1 VLGQLTRRLRS
12 VGAKPMSQVAVLS
25 RLDRLGPHTASAL
38 AAAERMR
45 PQSMA
50 HVLADLQ
57 ADGLVARTPD
67 TEDRRQVIYALT
79 PAGRTTIVAEREQ
92 REDWLSQALA
102 TELSPAEQNLLV
114 EAVTLLRRLAEG

>member
-1 VLGQLTRRLRS
+1 
-12 VGAKPMSQVAVLS
+12 MSQVAVLS

-57 ADGLVARTPD
+57 SDGLVARTPD
-67 TEDRRQVIYALT
+67 TEDRRQVIYSLT
-79 PAGRTTIVAEREQ
+79 RAGRATIVAEREQ

-102 TELSPAEQNLLV
+102 TELSPAEQKLLV
-114 EAVTLLRRLAEG
+114 KAVTLLRRLADT